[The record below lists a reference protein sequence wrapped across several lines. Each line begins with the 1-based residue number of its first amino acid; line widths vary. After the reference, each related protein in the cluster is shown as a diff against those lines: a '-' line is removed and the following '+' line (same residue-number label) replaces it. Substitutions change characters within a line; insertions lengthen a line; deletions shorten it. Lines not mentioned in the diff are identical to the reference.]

1 MHQRWLTG
9 TFWAFFMTLA
19 LGTTGCAQMSG
30 PDLKREIEILKKNQE
45 ELRKEVEA
53 LKAQVQ
59 GNRPSGPNV
68 RDAEFELGDN
78 SVKGDSAALLTLVE
92 FTDYQ

>member
-1 MHQRWLTG
+1 MRLRWLTG
-9 TFWAFFMTLA
+9 TFGAFFMTLA
-19 LGTTGCAQMSG
+19 LGATGCAQISE

-53 LKAQVQ
+53 LKALVQ
-59 GNRPSGPNV
+59 GNRPAGSNIRGM
-68 RDAEFELGDN
+68 EFELGNNPVQGEN
-78 SVKGDSAALLTLVE
+78 SVPLTLVE